1 MNSRD
6 LILRC
11 YVKEEEG
18 VWVAVCLDLNLA
30 AQAESSKEAR
40 TKLESMISSYVS
52 EALTTDAQYADQL
65 LTRSAPLSEWAKYY
79 YYRVLDAWHKNHHF
93 AFNEVMPLRPA

>member
-11 YVKEEEG
+11 YVKQEEG
-18 VWVAVCLDLNLA
+18 AWVAVCLDLNLA
-30 AQAESSKEAR
+30 AQADSQKEVR
-40 TKLESMISSYVS
+40 EKLEAMISTYVN

-65 LTRSAPLSEWAKYY
+65 LTRRSPWPEWAKYY
-79 YYRVLDAWHKNHHF
+79 CYRTLDAWHKSPQF
-93 AFNEVMPLRPA
+93 AFNEIMPVRPV